1 MPPSWYAAMN
11 SLAALPSCAQRPTT
25 FDAAQARRQNV
36 DQQGVLANRLAERLG
51 LKPDALKGNA
61 GDYTPAKVADRVLG
75 FIEQRLSTEAA
86 AGADP
91 QKLQGLLAQARQ
103 GVEQGFA
110 EARKI
115 LDGMGLLQGQV
126 ASDID
131 DTYQRIQQGLNELEP
146 TMAPEAAPASPP
158 QSSSLALASY
168 RERFAATAETFDLAV
183 TTRDGDRLRISVAQA
198 SASYSEQGMLAASDG
213 QSTGVLAYQR
223 SSSVQIG
230 AFQISVEG
238 ELDQEEMTAL
248 SDLLKQVEGLS
259 GSFYSGD
266 MAGAF
271 DRAMSLQM
279 DGEQLASMSL
289 QLTQTRV
296 RQATDAYAAVAGNSA
311 QPASAGNAALGDYA
325 RGLLEALNQVNE
337 LTEQGRGLL
346 EQLLDGGFALDPRL
360 NDAQLEKAGW
370 LNRSLL
376 DGFAALQQAKQPE
389 QQAA

>member
-1 MPPSWYAAMN
+1 MN
-11 SLAALPSCAQRPTT
+11 TLAALPSSAQRPT

-51 LKPDALKGNA
+51 LKPEALQGKA
-61 GDYTPAKVADRVLG
+61 SEYTPAKVADRVLG
-75 FIEQRLSTEAA
+75 FIEQRLTAEAA
-86 AGADP
+86 VGADP

-126 ASDID
+126 ASDIE
-131 DTYQRIQQGLNELEP
+131 DTYQRIQQGLKALEP
-146 TMAPEAAPASPP
+146 GAVAEPAPQPGAVAV
-158 QSSSLALASY
+158 ASY
-168 RERFAATAETFDLAV
+168 RERFAAVAETFDLAV

-230 AFQISVEG
+230 SFQISVEG
-238 ELDQEEMTAL
+238 ELDQEEMAAL

-259 GSFYSGD
+259 SSFYSGD

-271 DRAMSLQM
+271 DRAMSLRM

-296 RQATDAYAAVAGNSA
+296 RQATDAYASVAGHAA
-311 QPASAGNAALGDYA
+311 QPTSAGNAALGDYA

-337 LTEQGRGLL
+337 LAEQGRDLL

-360 NDAQLEKAGW
+360 SDAQLEKADW

-389 QQAA
+389 PQAA

>member
-1 MPPSWYAAMN
+1 MN
-11 SLAALPSCAQRPTT
+11 SLAALPFSAQRPTT
-25 FDAAQARRQNV
+25 FDASQARRQNV

-51 LKPDALKGNA
+51 LKPGALQGSA
-61 GDYTPAKVADRVLG
+61 GEYTPAKVADRVLG
-75 FIEQRLSTEAA
+75 FIEQRLNAEAA

-91 QKLQGLLAQARQ
+91 QQLQGLLSQALE

-131 DTYQRIQQGLNELEP
+131 DTYQRIQQGLNEL
-146 TMAPEAAPASPP
+146 APGTVPESVP
-158 QSSSLALASY
+158 QSGSVAVASY
-168 RERFAATAETFDLAV
+168 RERFAAVAETFDLAI

-213 QSTGVLAYQR
+213 QSSSVLAYQR

-230 AFQISVEG
+230 AFQVRVEG
-238 ELDQEEMTAL
+238 ELDQQEMTAL

-259 GSFYSGD
+259 SRFYSGD

-271 DRAMSLQM
+271 DRAMNLQM

-311 QPASAGNAALGDYA
+311 QPPSAGNAALGDYA

-337 LTEQGRGLL
+337 LAEQGRDLL

-360 NDAQLEKAGW
+360 SDKQLEKAGW

-389 QQAA
+389 QPEQQAA

>member
-1 MPPSWYAAMN
+1 MN
-11 SLAALPSCAQRPTT
+11 SLAALPFAAQRPTT

-51 LKPDALKGNA
+51 LKPEALKGNV

-126 ASDID
+126 ASDLD
-131 DTYQRIQQGLNELEP
+131 DTYQRIQQGLNELAP
-146 TMAPEAAPASPP
+146 STAPEVAPELASQPA
-158 QSSSLALASY
+158 SLALASY
-168 RERFAATAETFDLAV
+168 RERFAAVAETFDLAV

-213 QSTGVLAYQR
+213 QNSGVLAYQR

-266 MAGAF
+266 MVGAF

-337 LTEQGRGLL
+337 LAEQGRGLL

-376 DGFAALQQAKQPE
+376 DGFAALQQGAQSGLASQP
-389 QQAA
+389 QAA